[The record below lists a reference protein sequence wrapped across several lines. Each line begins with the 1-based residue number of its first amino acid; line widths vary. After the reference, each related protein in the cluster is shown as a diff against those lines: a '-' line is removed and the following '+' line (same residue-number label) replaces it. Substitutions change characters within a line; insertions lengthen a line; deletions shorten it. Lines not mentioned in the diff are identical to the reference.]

1 MGSVNHGEH
10 GGHGGHGE
18 NQQKDCS
25 DELITSVLDAG
36 FLVHRGLGPGLLES
50 VYEEAM
56 GVELA
61 YQGVRFERQVPIPAM
76 CRGKALGVGFRADIV
91 VENVLLLELKAVE
104 AFSPLHLAQTMTYL
118 KLMSMKRGLLLNFN
132 CKLLK
137 DGIKRVSV

>member
-1 MGSVNHGEH
+1 MKSENHGEH
-10 GGHGGHGE
+10 GAHGE
-18 NQQKDCS
+18 NQLKECP

-61 YQGVRFERQVPIPAM
+61 YQGISFERQVAIPAM
-76 CRGKALGVGFRADIV
+76 YRGKELGIGFRADIV
-91 VENVLLLELKAVE
+91 VEKTLLLELKAVE
-104 AFSPLHLAQTMTYL
+104 AFSPLHLAPTMTYL
-118 KLMSMKRGLLLNFN
+118 RLLSMKRGLLMNFN

-137 DGIKRVSV
+137 DGIKRVSI